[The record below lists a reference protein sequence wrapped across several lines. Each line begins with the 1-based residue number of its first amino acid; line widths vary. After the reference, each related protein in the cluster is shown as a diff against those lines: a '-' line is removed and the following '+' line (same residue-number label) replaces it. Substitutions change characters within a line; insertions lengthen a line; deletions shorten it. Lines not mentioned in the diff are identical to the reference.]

1 MSMTQLFLDDEGT
14 IARRQWWI
22 GTLALLCIQF
32 LAEALTA
39 RWFGPQGLDG
49 PLMLS
54 LSLAILVPFHAVNAK
69 RFRAI
74 GRPPALAVWG
84 GSIAGLSIL
93 AGAFLRLPSLDA
105 ALGLILIATIVW
117 YVVDLGVLNHDARAA
132 PTRIDAAAG
141 RH

>member
-74 GRPPALAVWG
+74 GRPPELALWG
-84 GSIAGLSIL
+84 GGLAGLSIL
-93 AGAFLRLPSLDA
+93 AGVFLNLPALDA
-105 ALGLILIATIVW
+105 ALGLLLIMTIGW
-117 YVVDLGVLNHDARAA
+117 YVVDLGVLDHDAHAA
-132 PTRIDAAAG
+132 PARIDAAA
-141 RH
+141 RRN